1 MKYFLLLLFV
11 ISSHSFAISTLDLK
25 LQDYI
30 QNFNLRPQS
39 GPGELNKK
47 LFLLGRDFFF
57 EKNLSGNKNISCA
70 DCHHPR
76 TMTVDKLPLAL
87 GEGAIGIEI
96 NSGQRKQNNGKI
108 IPRNSPALFN
118 LHNQPVMFWD
128 GRVKVDLAS
137 GKFTTPSELPKDF
150 PLILKNALAAQAL
163 FPMLS
168 HEEMRG
174 EAGTNEVADAK
185 SNDEA
190 WNLLLKRI
198 LSNEAYKTTLLE
210 LFPNEEI
217 TIAHVARSIAHFQEQ
232 AFFAADTNYDRY
244 LKGDVNALTELQK
257 KGMDVFFSKGQC
269 GKCHRGEHLSDF
281 SFHNIGV
288 PQIGPG
294 KDNGDDY
301 GRFGV
306 TGNKEDLYAFRVP
319 GLRNVAMTAPYMHD
333 GAFKTLAQVIEHYDD
348 VVTSLTSYSFENNYT
363 NYSEEI
369 SGPLVSTNQEKL
381 STLSHKLSRN
391 LFFEESEEEAL
402 VEFLRGGLTDRR
414 FIQNLKQESEEK

>member
-1 MKYFLLLLFV
+1 MTFCFLLLFIV
-11 ISSHSFAISTLDLK
+11 SSHSFAISSLDLK
-25 LQDYI
+25 LQDYV
-30 QNFNLRPQS
+30 QHFNLRPQS

-57 EKNLSGNKNISCA
+57 EKDLSGNKNISCA

-76 TMTVDKLPLAL
+76 TMTVDKLPLSL
-87 GEGAIGIEI
+87 GAGASGIEI
-96 NSGQRKQNNGKI
+96 VSGGRKQNNGKI

-137 GKFTTPSELPKDF
+137 GTFTTPTELPKDF
-150 PLILKNALAAQAL
+150 PIVLKNALAAQAL

-174 EAGTNEVADAK
+174 EAGSNEVADAK
-185 SNDEA
+185 SNEEA

-198 LSNEAYKTTLLE
+198 LRNETYRSTLTE

-244 LKGDVNALTELQK
+244 LKGDITALTELQK
-257 KGMDVFFSKGQC
+257 KGMDIFFSKGQC

-294 KDNGDDY
+294 TKDGDDL
-301 GRFGV
+301 GRYSV
-306 TGNKEDLYAFRVP
+306 TGNKQDLYAFRVP
-319 GLRNVAMTAPYMHD
+319 ALRNVAMTAPYMHD
-333 GAFKTLAQVIEHYDD
+333 GVFKSLHEVIEHYDD
-348 VVTSLTSYSFENNYT
+348 IVGSLTSYSFENNYT

-369 SGPLVSTNQEKL
+369 SGPLVSTNQEKIL
-381 STLSHKLSRN
+381 SLSHKLSKN

-414 FIQNLKQESEEK
+414 FIQKLNQESEQE